1 MRSVIHDSFGDPA
14 EVLHPADSVR
24 PEPASG
30 EVLIRVRAS
39 AVNNTD
45 VNTRTGWYSK
55 AVRGDTGSAATT
67 GYDGASDA
75 DGVIEAVETDPRR
88 YPDHWVVAVQW
99 HPEERL
105 DDLRLFAGLVQAS
118 SAFAQRKTQKVSA

>member
-1 MRSVIHDSFGDPA
+1 MRAA
-14 EVLHPADSVR
+14 ETGLPTSTGGN
-24 PEPASG
+24 EPG
-30 EVLIRVRAS
+30 CFTGAS
-39 AVNNTD
+39 AVEWLLRQPLRD
-45 VNTRTGWYSK
+45 KPTREQ
-55 AVRGDTGSAATT
+55 AVALGVRLVQ
-67 GYDGASDA
+67 Y
-75 DGVIEAVETDPRR
+75 GVIEAVETDPRR